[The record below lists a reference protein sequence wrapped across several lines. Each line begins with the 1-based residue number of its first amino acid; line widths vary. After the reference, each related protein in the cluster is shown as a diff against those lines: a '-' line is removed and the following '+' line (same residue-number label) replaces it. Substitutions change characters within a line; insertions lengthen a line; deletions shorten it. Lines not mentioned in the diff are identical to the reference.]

1 MDAASYFC
9 ESVNCTPSQPN
20 PTFMKQIFTF
30 CALVAAWTTAS
41 AQIPVTFQ
49 VDMQNVETVAD
60 TVCVAGSFQGWT
72 PGVTLMTDDDM
83 DGVYEVTLDLDT
95 GHHEFKFINGT
106 SWDFVED
113 VPSACQVE
121 VSGNDNRFLDI
132 TEEMTDAGV
141 HVCFASCAPCGQTT
155 VRFRVD
161 MTQEAAVS
169 PNGVHVAGN
178 FQQGTALGAPW
189 VVDGSPMSDAD
200 GDGIWELIASF
211 DTTGLGGVASF
222 KFINGNAWDNPNE
235 YIDPACGDAFGN
247 RTLALDAE
255 NIVLAADA
263 ETMLPYCY
271 NTCGSCVA
279 PTSVTFR
286 VDMTTQAEVAANGV
300 HVAGNFQGWTPGATP
315 LNDDDG
321 DGIWE
326 ATVAIA
332 PGSIEFKFI
341 NGNDWGGNGDG
352 NIDNESI
359 TGDCSASGND
369 NRFLEIGA
377 EAIEYLVCYN
387 SCEATC
393 VENPDPADIT
403 FRVDMTEEEVNAAGV
418 FIIGNFTTPQWQAGA
433 IELTDADG
441 DGVYETTYTVEGSP
455 DVLYK
460 FVNGNPTS
468 GENGVDYLE
477 ESGIQLDENQEEI
490 TNFEVDGCGLPNG
503 FGAYNRLHTRS
514 GEAEILTAV
523 CYNKCTT
530 CVVSVDELSAGQLS
544 AFPNPTSDELTVV
557 LGAVADQAELT
568 LQDMAGRTVWSR
580 TIAGA
585 TQAVTNIDF
594 TGFEAGM
601 YVLEMRANGARSA
614 IRILKQ

>member
-1 MDAASYFC
+1 
-9 ESVNCTPSQPN
+9 
-20 PTFMKQIFTF
+20 MKQIFTL
-30 CALVAAWTTAS
+30 CAFLGMWSIAS
-41 AQIPVTFQ
+41 AQIPVTFK

-60 TVCVAGSFQGWT
+60 SVCVAGSFQSWT
-72 PGVTLMTDDDM
+72 PGTTVLTDEDM
-83 DGVYEVTLDLDT
+83 DMVYEITLTLDT

-106 SWDFVED
+106 AWDFVED

-121 VSGNDNRFLDI
+121 VTGNDNRFLDI
-132 TEEMTDAGV
+132 TEDMTDAEV
-141 HVCFASCAPCGQTT
+141 HVCFASCAACGMTT
-155 VRFRVD
+155 VRFQVD

-169 PNGVHVAGN
+169 PNGVHVAGE
-178 FQQGTALGAPW
+178 FQAGTAIGGPW
-189 VVDGSPMSDAD
+189 VVDGSPMSDAN

-211 DTTGLGGVASF
+211 DTTGMGGAIDF

-235 YIDPACGDAFGN
+235 NVPADCGDGFGN
-247 RTLALDAE
+247 RVLALDGD

-263 ETMLPYCY
+263 TTGQPYCY

-279 PTSVTFR
+279 PTEVTFR
-286 VDMTTQAEVAANGV
+286 VDMTTQAEVSANGV

-326 ATVAIA
+326 ATIGIA

-369 NRFLEIGA
+369 NRFLEIGDG
-377 EAIEYLVCYN
+377 AIEYLVCYN
-387 SCEATC
+387 SCDPTC

-403 FRVDMTEEEVNAAGV
+403 FRVDMSEEEVNPAGV
-418 FIIGNFTTPQWQAGA
+418 FVIGNFTTPQWQAGA
-433 IELTDADG
+433 IELTDADA
-441 DGVYETTYTVEGSP
+441 DGVYEAAYTVEGSP

-477 ESGIQLDENQEEI
+477 ESGIQLDENDEEI

-514 GEAEILTAV
+514 GEAEVLEAV

-530 CVVSVDELSAGQLS
+530 CVVSVEELAAGELT
-544 AFPNPTSDELTVV
+544 AFPNPT
-557 LGAVADQAELT
+557 
-568 LQDMAGRTVWSR
+568 QDMLMVSMNAIANEATLALVDMTGRVVWS
-580 TIAGA
+580 TNVAGA
-585 TQAVTNIDF
+585 NQATMSIDMSA
-594 TGFEAGM
+594 FEAGM
-601 YVLEMRANGARSA
+601 YFVRMEAEGAQSVLRV
-614 IRILKQ
+614 LKQ

>member
-1 MDAASYFC
+1 
-9 ESVNCTPSQPN
+9 
-20 PTFMKQIFTF
+20 MKQIFTL
-30 CALVAAWTTAS
+30 CALIAAWTTAS
-41 AQIPVTFQ
+41 AQIPVTFK
-49 VDMQNVETVAD
+49 VDMQNVATVAD

-72 PGVTLMTDDDM
+72 PGVTIMTDDDM

-121 VSGNDNRFLDI
+121 VSGNDNRFLNI
-132 TEEMTDAGV
+132 SEGMTEAGV
-141 HVCFASCAPCGQTT
+141 YVCFASCAPCGQTT

-161 MTQEAAVS
+161 MTQEAAIS

-178 FQQGTALGAPW
+178 FQQGTALGSPW
-189 VVDGSPMSDAD
+189 VVNGSPMSDSD

-211 DTTGLGGVASF
+211 DTTGLGGVATF

-235 YIDPACGDAFGN
+235 YIEPTCGDNFGN
-247 RTLALDAE
+247 RTLALTSE

-263 ETMLPYCY
+263 ETMSPYCY

-326 ATVAIA
+326 ATVAVA

-352 NIDNESI
+352 NVDNESI

-369 NRFLEIGA
+369 NRFLEVGA

-441 DGVYETTYTVEGSP
+441 DGVYETTYTIEGSP

-490 TNFEVDGCGLPNG
+490 TNFQVDGCGLPNG
-503 FGAYNRLHTRS
+503 FGAYNRLHTRT
-514 GEAEILTAV
+514 GEAEVLTAV

-530 CVVSVDELSAGQLS
+530 CVVSVDELTAGHLS
-544 AFPNPTSDELTVV
+544 AFPNPASDALTVV
-557 LGAVADQAELT
+557 LGAVANEAELT

-580 TIAGA
+580 SINGA
-585 TQAVTNIDF
+585 TQAVTSIDLV
-594 TGFEAGM
+594 GFEAGL

>member
-1 MDAASYFC
+1 
-9 ESVNCTPSQPN
+9 
-20 PTFMKQIFTF
+20 MKQIFTL
-30 CALVAAWTTAS
+30 CALIAAWTTAS
-41 AQIPVTFQ
+41 AQIPVTFK

-72 PGVTLMTDDDM
+72 PGVTIMTDDDM

-132 TEEMTDAGV
+132 TEGMTEAGV

-161 MTQEAAVS
+161 MTQEAAIS

-200 GDGIWELIASF
+200 GDGVWELIASF
-211 DTTGLGGVASF
+211 DATGLGGVASF

-235 YIDPACGDAFGN
+235 YMDPACGDAFGN

-263 ETMLPYCY
+263 ETMLPYCF

-300 HVAGNFQGWTPGATP
+300 HVAGNFQGWNPGATP

-332 PGSIEFKFI
+332 PGSIEFKFV
-341 NGNDWGGNGDG
+341 NGNNWGGNGDG
-352 NIDNESI
+352 NVDNESI

-441 DGVYETTYTVEGSP
+441 DGVYETTYTVDGSP

-490 TNFEVDGCGLPNG
+490 TNFQLDGCGLPNG

-514 GEAEILTAV
+514 GEAELLTAV

-530 CVVSVDELSAGQLS
+530 CIVSVEELTAGHIS
-544 AFPNPTSDELTVV
+544 AFPNPTTDVLNVV
-557 LGAVADQAELT
+557 LAAVANEAELT
-568 LQDMAGRTVWSR
+568 LQDMAGRKVWSR
-580 TIAGA
+580 SINGA
-585 TQAVTNIDF
+585 TQAVTHIDLA
-594 TGFEAGM
+594 GFEAGL